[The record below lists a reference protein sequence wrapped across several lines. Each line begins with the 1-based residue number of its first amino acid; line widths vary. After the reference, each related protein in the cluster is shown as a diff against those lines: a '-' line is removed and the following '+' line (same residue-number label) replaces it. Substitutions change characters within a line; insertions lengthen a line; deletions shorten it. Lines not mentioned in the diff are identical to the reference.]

1 MKHTRQIIA
10 EHRKQQE
17 IKISEPALESYIPFM
32 ERHVSLEAAKFL
44 VSNSPAPE
52 TSNMAA
58 LLVESMGYGNNIAL
72 ESFDANPTL
81 ALEAAQEEN
90 LNAAKKKASD
100 FSSGLMG
107 WIQKTFTARGKAFKE
122 LDELIAKVTA
132 VESKQC
138 NLSSADKKKW
148 GTELAFTSTFEGTL
162 SDFKETYDVVEAAT
176 FKRMEGSLN
185 ALKAGTDPSR
195 AYDGL
200 IETYIKTV
208 VSVIPVKVGAQKQ
221 GVLGSPVESYIAPHS
236 RIGKRAFFL
245 SANLTDISMIKNQRG
260 EKVTDQHLIAN
271 FYEGIS
277 KRTYTFYDEIMRD
290 STSNLPSSFKEIK
303 NILIAFRAILDDCLN
318 VDSLKR
324 LEKLSKEQNDYI
336 QKMKMSESVLFAN
349 WAITNSNVASGSILF
364 KSVDE
369 SMHKILRDMIG
380 WVKASLDT
388 VKE

>member
-1 MKHTRQIIA
+1 MKHTRQIIT
-10 EHRKQQE
+10 EQRKQQE

-32 ERHVSLEAAKFL
+32 ERHASLEAAKFL

-52 TSNMAA
+52 VSNMAA
-58 LLVESMGYGNNIAL
+58 LLVESMGYGNNISL
-72 ESFDANPTL
+72 ESFDTNPTL

-100 FSSGLMG
+100 FSSGVMG
-107 WIQKTFTARGKAFKE
+107 WIQKAFTARGKAFKA

-132 VESKQC
+132 VENKQC

-148 GTELAFTSTFEGTL
+148 GTELTFDTTFEGAL
-162 SDFKETYDVVEAAT
+162 SDFKKIHDVVEDAT

-208 VSVIPVKVGAQKQ
+208 VSVIPVKAGAPRP
-221 GVLGSPVESYIAPHS
+221 GILGSTVESFIAPHS
-236 RIGKRAFFL
+236 RIGRRAFFL
-245 SANLTDISMIKNQRG
+245 FANLTDISMIKNQRG
-260 EKVTDQHLIAN
+260 EKVTDPHMIAN

-277 KRTYTFYDEIMRD
+277 KKTYTFYDEIMKD
-290 STSNLPSSFKEIK
+290 SSSDLPSSFKEIK
-303 NILIAFRAILDDCLN
+303 NILIAFRAVLDDCLN

-336 QKMKMSESVLFAN
+336 QKMKMSESILFSN
-349 WAITNSNVASGSILF
+349 WIITNSNVATGSIFF

-369 SMHKILRDMIG
+369 GMFKILRDLIG